1 MSKSTQIVM
10 AVLTSKPNTTPIAFV
25 KRGVANENVVAVAHT
40 TAKIAVTSITLPQK
54 PSTLSPSN
62 GRQASE
68 KRWRSR
74 LRTCI
79 MKPKHTASIT

>member
-1 MSKSTQIVM
+1 MI
-10 AVLTSKPNTTPIAFV
+10 AVVTSKPNTEPIALV
-25 KRGVANENVVAVAHT
+25 SRGVAREKVVAVAHT
-40 TAKIAVTSITLPQK
+40 TAKIAITSITLPQK
-54 PSTLSPSN
+54 PSTLSPRR

-79 MKPKHTASIT
+79 MKPKQTARIT